1 MGRSPDLFLYPGGA
15 DEHCRGFDSL
25 WYGVRSPYILDNGRG
40 IYENMGNIGIVYTY
54 SKGFEVLT
62 LPLSVL
68 PSYSFLTAFNLWLL
82 AGILWIFGKILRIC
96 VGTGEGGKTEDVVG
110 GVEENRGAVCRQGSG
125 AGDLFSGVSAWD
137 YEYGDHGKK
146 RCGDVVFPDDSV
158 V

>member
-1 MGRSPDLFLYPGGA
+1 MNIAVD
-15 DEHCRGFDSL
+15 FDSL

-110 GVEENRGAVCRQGSG
+110 GVEENRGLFAGRAVELGICFLASLPGIMNMG
-125 AGDLFSGVSAWD
+125 I
-137 YEYGDHGKK
+137 KK